1 MKKLIVLLLSF
12 TMVLAFTACGGGS
25 SDSGSDSGS
34 GEAAEPNTGLAGIVF
49 SVPDSYVLDGS
60 EPGSYISYKTGDSGY
75 MLTASTITEENLAE
89 MGDDFKGKSIQDFY
103 KDDFLASDKII
114 KENNL
119 KQDKIKVC
127 GEDAYY
133 VTAHNDNN
141 EPFEVSTSWMMDN
154 TIYSISLYYPVEYD
168 EQGKPKTDKNDIPA
182 LSADQISEYESIQA
196 SIQAGDGSSLQ
207 PDGLS
212 VDSLGDVSF
221 ETPEGYS
228 VNNYDEHYV
237 HMANRDNGNYLSLHM
252 VDEGEF
258 EQMGW
263 EGEGAPANLD
273 EYFESCKVDSEA
285 VEVAG
290 GEGYISK
297 YPEEDG
303 KIYQVNASFRADG
316 DEVYEVSLSTDAWD
330 ENGLKADAVPLSDED
345 MAVFNDFL
353 ASIQKK

>member
-1 MKKLIVLLLSF
+1 MKKFIVLLLSL
-12 TMVLAFTACGGGS
+12 TMVLTFAACGGGS

-34 GEAAEPNTGLAGIVF
+34 GEAAEANTGLAGIVF
-49 SVPDSYVLDGS
+49 NVPESYTLDGS
-60 EPGSYISYKTGDSGY
+60 EPGSYISYKAGDSGY
-75 MLTASTITEENLAE
+75 MLSASTITEEDLTE

-103 KDDFLASDKII
+103 KDEFLPSEKRI

-127 GEDAYY
+127 GEDAFY
-133 VTAHNDNN
+133 VTAQNDNN
-141 EPFEVSTSWMMDN
+141 EPFELSTSWMMDN
-154 TIYSISLYYPVEYD
+154 TIYSIALFYPVEYD
-168 EQGKPKTDKNDIPA
+168 EQGQPQTDKNDIPA
-182 LSADQISEYESIQA
+182 LSADQVSEYESIRA
-196 SIQAGDGSSLQ
+196 SIQAGDGNSLQ
-207 PDGLS
+207 PDGLDI
-212 VDSLGDVSF
+212 DSLGDVSF
-221 ETPEGYS
+221 TAPDGYP
-228 VNNYDEHYV
+228 VNNYDEHFV
-237 HMANRDNGNYLSLHM
+237 NMANRDNGNHLSLHM

-263 EGEGAPANLD
+263 EGEGVPTNLD
-273 EYFESCKVDSEA
+273 EYFESTKVDSEP

-303 KIYQVNASFRADG
+303 KIYQVNASFRVDG
-316 DEVYEVSLSTDAWD
+316 DEVYEVSLGTDAWD